1 MPIPNPNAGKI
12 RLLEN
17 FQRVYAVITLQRLF
31 KANQKSLR
39 VPVKSGD
46 PLHVLEG
53 NGKRDGKDLMC
64 IYKDAGHITLPIVT
78 RVIGET
84 DVDIR
89 DPAAW
94 QQLVEAYTP

>member
-17 FQRVYAVITLQRLF
+17 FQKIYTVISLKRLF
-31 KANQKSLR
+31 KTNQQSIE
-39 VPVKSGD
+39 VPVRTGD
-46 PLHVLEG
+46 PLYVLEG

-94 QQLVEAYTP
+94 QQLVEAYTL

>member
-1 MPIPNPNAGKI
+1 MPRPNPNTGKI
-12 RLLEN
+12 QLLED
-17 FQRVYAVITLQRLF
+17 FKRVYAVITLERLF

-53 NGKRDGKDLMC
+53 DGKRDGKDLMC
-64 IYKDAGHITLPIVT
+64 IYRDAGHMTFPIVT
-78 RVIGET
+78 RVIGGTE
-84 DVDIR
+84 VDIR

-94 QQLVEAYTP
+94 HQILEAYAP